1 MGVVAKGVGG
11 GAAHSF
17 VAGGVRIG
25 LCSVNSGAR
34 LVRMTQCGGMVM
46 ALRARL
52 LVQVAAVVM
61 AGLGMVPAAGAQD
74 AAGAHDPFDAYRGDR
89 STGWLGQTRSEV
101 MALNGMVAT
110 SQPLASEAGIEVL
123 HAGGNAFDAAVAT
136 AAAINVVE
144 PEATGIG
151 GDMFVIAWVAK
162 EHKLVALD
170 GSGRAPL
177 AATLEHYRK
186 AFGANMPE
194 DGIQSAVVPGAV
206 DGWTTLLGRY
216 GKADLHTVLA
226 PAIRLAEQGF
236 PISQRI
242 GTEWGMSADL
252 LAKDPDT
259 AAIYLNH
266 GKAWG
271 WGDIFRNP
279 DLGKALRLIADGGR
293 DAFYKGPIAQAIVAK
308 SKAGGGLFTLADFD
322 QIHARWVQ
330 PVSTTF
336 NGYVVH
342 EMPPS
347 TQGFAVLEMLN
358 LIEQCPARLG
368 ITPEKINPKSA
379 DFWHLM
385 VEAKKIA
392 YADLRKYNGDPDFSA
407 VPVARLISKDYALS
421 QCARIDMAHAA
432 KPNVTEEPLG
442 GTAYITTADH
452 EGNVVS
458 FIYSVY
464 NFFGSG
470 VTAPGYGF
478 VLNDRAAAFSLLPGT
493 PNAIAPGKRPF
504 YTIIPGFVTRDDKP
518 FAAFGVMYG
527 DQQAQGQGQVLVN
540 MLLFGANP
548 QAAGDAARFAHAQ
561 RTNRLQ
567 LESQAFD
574 AIGADL
580 KARGHDVHSANGF
593 DMGGYQ
599 AIMIDPKTGAYRG
612 ASDPRKDG
620 EAIGF

>member
-1 MGVVAKGVGG
+1 MHRRLGGLAGIAAGV
-11 GAAHSF
+11 S
-17 VAGGVRIG
+17 
-25 LCSVNSGAR
+25 L
-34 LVRMTQCGGMVM
+34 
-46 ALRARL
+46 
-52 LVQVAAVVM
+52 M
-61 AGLGMVPAAGAQD
+61 AGVPAGAQT
-74 AAGAHDPFDAYRGDR
+74 APGTFDAYRGDR

-110 SQPLASEAGIEVL
+110 SQPLAAEAGIEVL

-144 PEATGIG
+144 PEATGMG
-151 GDMFVIAWVAK
+151 GDMFVLAWVAK
-162 EHKLVALD
+162 EHRLVALD
-170 GSGRAPL
+170 ASGRAPM
-177 AATLEHYRK
+177 AATLAHFRAKYGE
-186 AFGANMPE
+186 NMPE
-194 DGIQSAVVPGAV
+194 DGLESAVVPGAV
-206 DGWTTLLGRY
+206 DGWATLLGKY
-216 GKADLHTVLA
+216 GRLGWHGVLA
-226 PAIRLAEQGF
+226 PAIRIAEQGF

-242 GTEWGMSADL
+242 GTEWGMSRDL

-266 GKAWG
+266 ATAWH

-279 DLGKALRLIADGGR
+279 DLGKAFRLLADGGR
-293 DAFYKGPIAQAIVAK
+293 DAYYNGPIAQAIVAK
-308 SKAGGGLFTLADFD
+308 SQAHGGLFTMADFA
-322 QIHARWVQ
+322 QMHARWVD
-330 PVSTTF
+330 PISTTF
-336 NGYVVH
+336 NGYVIH

-347 TQGFAVLEMLN
+347 TQGFAVLEMMN
-358 LIEQCPARLG
+358 LIEVCPAKLG
-368 ITPEKINPKSA
+368 LSPDRINPKSA

-392 YADLRKYNGDPDFSA
+392 YADLRTYNGDPDFSH
-407 VPVARLISKDYALS
+407 VPVAMLISKEFAA
-421 QCARIDMAHAA
+421 QRCAKIDMKHAA
-432 KPNVTEEPLG
+432 ALDPSEEPLG
-442 GTAYITTADH
+442 GTAYLTTADA

-470 VTAPGYGF
+470 VTVPGYGF
-478 VLNDRAAAFSLLPGT
+478 VLNDRAAAFTLKPDR
-493 PNAIAPGKRPF
+493 PNTIAPGKRPF
-504 YTIIPGFVTRDDKP
+504 YTLIPGFVTRDGKP
-518 FAAFGVMYG
+518 FASLGVMYG
-527 DQQAQGQGQVLVN
+527 DQQAQGQAQVLVN

-567 LESQAFD
+567 LESQLYD

-580 KARGHDVHSANGF
+580 KARGHDVHSADGF

-599 AIMIDPKTGAYRG
+599 AIMIDPATGAYRG

>member
-1 MGVVAKGVGG
+1 
-11 GAAHSF
+11 
-17 VAGGVRIG
+17 
-25 LCSVNSGAR
+25 
-34 LVRMTQCGGMVM
+34 
-46 ALRARL
+46 
-52 LVQVAAVVM
+52 
-61 AGLGMVPAAGAQD
+61 
-74 AAGAHDPFDAYRGDR
+74 
-89 STGWLGQTRSEV
+89 
-101 MALNGMVAT
+101 
-110 SQPLASEAGIEVL
+110 
-123 HAGGNAFDAAVAT
+123 
-136 AAAINVVE
+136 
-144 PEATGIG
+144 
-151 GDMFVIAWVAK
+151 
-162 EHKLVALD
+162 
-170 GSGRAPL
+170 
-177 AATLEHYRK
+177 
-186 AFGANMPE
+186 MPE
-194 DGIQSAVVPGAV
+194 EGIQSAVVPGAV
-206 DGWTTLLGRY
+206 DGWATLLGRY
-216 GKADLHTVLA
+216 GKVGLRGALA
-226 PAIRLAEQGF
+226 PAIRIAEQGF

-242 GTEWGMSADL
+242 GTEWQMSDDL

-279 DLGKALRLIADGGR
+279 DLGKALRLVAEGGR

-308 SKAGGGLFTLADFD
+308 SQKTGGLFTLADFD
-322 QIHARWVQ
+322 QIHARWVE

-336 NGYVVH
+336 NGYVIH

-347 TQGFAVLEMLN
+347 TQGFAVLEMMN
-358 LIEQCPARLG
+358 LIEVCPARLG
-368 ITPEKINPKSA
+368 LTPDRINPKSA

-392 YADLRKYNGDPDFSA
+392 YADLRRYNGDPDFSQ
-407 VPVARLISKDYALS
+407 VPVARLTSKDYAAQL
-421 QCARIDMAHAA
+421 CAKIDMKHAA
-432 KPNVTEEPLG
+432 PLDTSEEPLG
-442 GTAYITTADH
+442 GTAYITTADA

-470 VTAPGYGF
+470 VTVPGYGF
-478 VLNDRAAAFSLLPGT
+478 VLNDRAAAFTLKPDR
-493 PNAIAPGKRPF
+493 PNTIAPGKRPF
-504 YTIIPGFVTRDDKP
+504 YTIIPGFVTRDGKP

-527 DQQAQGQGQVLVN
+527 DQQAQGQAQVLVN

-561 RTNRLQ
+561 KTNRLQ
-567 LESQAFD
+567 LESQLYD